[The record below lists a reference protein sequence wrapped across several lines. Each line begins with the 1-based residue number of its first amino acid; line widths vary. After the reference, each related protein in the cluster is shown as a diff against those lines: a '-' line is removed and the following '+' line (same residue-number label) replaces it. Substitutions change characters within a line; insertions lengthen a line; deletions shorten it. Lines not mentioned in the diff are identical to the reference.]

1 MDKNKHKKSTT
12 TISDRLHNHQQTTM
26 PPHYRLRDR
35 YKPNLP
41 DQRKKPNRSQHN
53 NNEPKPRIKTKNET
67 CKKWRKGTEAQ
78 WEQYNQEL
86 QQQLEKTDITN
97 IDTLTTMIKK
107 CLMNTIGRYTIT
119 AGRVKK
125 KQQQKC

>member
-1 MDKNKHKKSTT
+1 MGDFNAKLKIDKEECTQHQSRNGRFLRNMIKTLDLTIVNKLPEHKDKNKHKKSTT

-53 NNEPKPRIKTKNET
+53 NNEPKPRTKTK
-67 CKKWRKGTEAQ
+67 K
-78 WEQYNQEL
+78 
-86 QQQLEKTDITN
+86 
-97 IDTLTTMIKK
+97 
-107 CLMNTIGRYTIT
+107 
-119 AGRVKK
+119 
-125 KQQQKC
+125 